1 MWIFDMKTLTT
12 LSALAFAPALFAAQF
27 SASYVFDDGAA
38 ISATFDGTL
47 DGVRIVNIE
56 NVVAEV
62 TGTWWTY
69 NDGPQM
75 LTYARSLNGGAA
87 ELSID
92 GSYMNFM
99 FGTQNEV
106 EDGEEWAERNMCWH
120 ANTLKGSTALYHY
133 QAGGNYA
140 FDASRWSVSQVE
152 EEVSVFSFAR
162 FSAQEDAP
170 TVPDGGVSWLWAAVM
185 VGIVCVRRASK

>member
-1 MWIFDMKTLTT
+1 MKTLPI
-12 LSALAFAPALFAAQF
+12 LSALAFTPALFAAQF
-27 SASYVFDDGAA
+27 SASYAFDDGAH

-47 DGVRIVNIE
+47 DGVRITGVT

-75 LTYARSLNGGAA
+75 LTYARSLNGGEAV
-87 ELSID
+87 LSLD

-99 FGTQNEV
+99 FGTQNPV
-106 EDGEEWAERNMCWH
+106 DDGEEWAERNMCWH
-120 ANTLKGSTALYHY
+120 ANTLKGTTALYYY
-133 QAGGNYA
+133 QAGGTYT

-152 EEVSVFSFAR
+152 EQAAVFSFSR
-162 FSAQEDAP
+162 QVAQEDAP
-170 TVPDGGVSWLWAAVM
+170 TVPDGGVSWLLASVMIGMAA
-185 VGIVCVRRASK
+185 IRRVRL